1 VLLEIRQT
9 MDDLNNSWRD
19 NDALAARGELLQA
32 TALQRAG
39 KTADAAQMAKN
50 AAERLANMEDFFAA
64 DTALQ
69 VAAQLRAL
77 GQEAQADQVLSSC
90 AEIYGDDPKVMAG
103 IAEQTSDP
111 NILRGGDQAMELNRQ
126 GMQLYQGKQF
136 PQALEAFRNA
146 LALQPRNISY
156 ALNTA
161 QSLLRLL
168 LSAPD
173 PALREECLDCLQRV
187 RNMPP
192 GDPRF
197 ERYNKL
203 REKAESL

>member
-1 VLLEIRQT
+1 
-9 MDDLNNSWRD
+9 
-19 NDALAARGELLQA
+19 
-32 TALQRAG
+32 
-39 KTADAAQMAKN
+39 
-50 AAERLANMEDFFAA
+50 
-64 DTALQ
+64 
-69 VAAQLRAL
+69 
-77 GQEAQADQVLSSC
+77 
-90 AEIYGDDPKVMAG
+90 
-103 IAEQTSDP
+103 
-111 NILRGGDQAMELNRQ
+111 MELNRQ